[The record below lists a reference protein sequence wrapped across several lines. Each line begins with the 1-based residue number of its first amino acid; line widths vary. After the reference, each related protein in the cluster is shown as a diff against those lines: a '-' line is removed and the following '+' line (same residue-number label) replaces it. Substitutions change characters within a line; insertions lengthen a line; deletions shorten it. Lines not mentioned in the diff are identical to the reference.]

1 MNNQVVLTSVGEMI
15 LLTAAQEIGKQF
27 EVYLRGIGLTDEE
40 IQFLDKQG
48 ALFYWAIITDD
59 YVAGKRRDPSYNLY
73 DLTIFLGKLT
83 LESIHDKAL
92 KAGMEKFVEQQSVDK
107 AMQIRQ
113 TIGDSVS
120 AESISYLLEKM
131 TAMLTQGKP

>member
-15 LLTAAQEIGKQF
+15 LLTTAQEIGKQF

-40 IQFLDKQG
+40 IRFLDKQG

-59 YVAGKRRDPSYNLY
+59 YVAGKRRDPSYYLY

-83 LESIHDKAL
+83 LESIQDKPL
-92 KAGMEKFVEQQSVDK
+92 KEDMKRFVEQQSIDK
-107 AMQIRQ
+107 AMHIRQ
-113 TIGDSVS
+113 TIGDAVS

-131 TAMLTQGKP
+131 TAMLTQGKS